1 VQRAGG
7 SVWRIRRTSRIL
19 TLEGQLRYIIASM
32 RPQQWIKNLFL
43 FAALVFS
50 VNLFNTRDIFL
61 TIAGFFVFSFT
72 ASGVYLFNDI
82 TDIEKDK
89 LHPTKSQ
96 RPLPSGKLSKST
108 ASLVSMFLI
117 AFGVIA
123 SFFLTVGFGIV
134 VLLYAVINIF
144 YSLKLKDIVILDVMT
159 ISAGFVLR
167 VIGGALLINVP
178 TSEWLIICTVLLSL
192 FLGFSKRR
200 HEITILES
208 DANSHRAVL
217 EHYSPYFLDQMIGI
231 VTASTVMSY
240 ALYTISDET
249 VRKFGTRHL
258 FYTVPFVLYGIFRY
272 LYLVHK
278 REEGGNPTRLALT
291 DRPLLINIILW
302 IIVASI
308 IIYGR

>member
-1 VQRAGG
+1 MFFLGPARIARSARSALAPLRGRRLADVAVLGHRSATLQS
-7 SVWRIRRTSRIL
+7 SVPSVRITR
-19 TLEGQLRYIIASM
+19 
-32 RPQQWIKNLFL
+32 LFL
-43 FAALVFS
+43 KAAQ
-50 VNLFNTRDIFL
+50 R
-61 TIAGFFVFSFT
+61 
-72 ASGVYLFNDI
+72 GV
-82 TDIEKDK
+82 
-89 LHPTKSQ
+89 
-96 RPLPSGKLSKST
+96 PLG
-108 ASLVSMFLI
+108 
-117 AFGVIA
+117 
-123 SFFLTVGFGIV
+123 
-134 VLLYAVINIF
+134 
-144 YSLKLKDIVILDVMT
+144 
-159 ISAGFVLR
+159 
-167 VIGGALLINVP
+167 
-178 TSEWLIICTVLLSL
+178 
-192 FLGFSKRR
+192 RR

-249 VRKFGTRHL
+249 VKKFGTRHL

-302 IIVASI
+302 IIVASV